1 MYADFPPQGPL
12 RRFVATL
19 ITCVAL
25 ASTVRAASADTSY
38 SSDYKYI
45 DGATAHAEMVC
56 ATADLCGT
64 IALRNGDLITIYGE
78 TANGCAQ
85 PTLHIVHRRGT
96 QLLLSY
102 LLTPKNATEH
112 RQASPGER
120 AAAYGCRGATAYVP
134 FDRGRIRMAVFPL
147 SSGGQFFVR
156 FAAGSSFERTNATPA
171 IIKAPQ

>member
-1 MYADFPPQGPL
+1 MHAHFPSKGLL
-12 RRFVATL
+12 RRLVAAL
-19 ITCVAL
+19 IACVAV
-25 ASTVRAASADTSY
+25 ASTDRSIAHADTQY
-38 SSDYKYI
+38 LSDYKYI

-64 IALRNGDLITIYGE
+64 IALRNGDLITIYAE
-78 TANGCAQ
+78 TAKGCAQ

-112 RQASPGER
+112 RQAAAGER
-120 AAAYGCRGATAYVP
+120 AEAYGCRGAAAYVP

-147 SSGGQFFVR
+147 ATGGQLFVR

-171 IIKAPQ
+171 IIKAP